1 MQPASYLNRLLSV
14 KFWFKYAT
22 LVLLF
27 VLSRQVGVAQ
37 LSGTGCIG
45 QTSYTDGQ
53 PDDPIYY
60 YSAGQLGELTVV
72 PEVAGAS
79 FNFVWS
85 RFVPG
90 NSNWNAFTTQN
101 NQASSTITGLQPGA
115 YFVSVRNS
123 SNVIVGCYRAWI
135 AQVLQEPQVDVQ
147 PIPSN
152 CVGPISLVGAFTP
165 GQVTP
170 ISNLPESQLVIDAN
184 TEIMVCFTGT
194 HSWISDLAFYLRGP
208 ATCGSANLVLMPN
221 PGGACNSTNN
231 FTNFCFSTESTSNIN
246 VCSGVNG
253 LSGTYGS
260 YGAVPTPINW
270 APIYGCDAM
279 NGGWA
284 VQVYD
289 CVGLDTGSLTDAT
302 ITFTGTDLC
311 GATQTVTYT
320 TPAGFSSFIA
330 DNSCSAA
337 SASIYTVSPAI
348 SPALLDCTFG
358 FEWTSEPPITIPN
371 ATSSLTID
379 ITSLTDLA
387 GNPIPWQDID
397 FTLSTTINCDD
408 LAGANDCFG
417 GNGSDTE
424 TYVNIPQTPTA
435 IVDIPAICIDNGTVQ
450 LTADVAGGT
459 WSGAGII
466 DALQGIFDPTIAGE
480 GSFVVDYIFSDNCI
494 LPDNTIVSVEVAPNL
509 PFNLPDGVCANAVPF
524 DLAASPSDG
533 VFSGPGI
540 VDASLGTFDPTL
552 AGEGLHTISMT
563 SNTVCPVNVADDIQ
577 VNPIPVLVVTP
588 NSDVCPG
595 EDVQIEASGANS
607 YQWIPSIYL
616 NADNVAGPFVSLG
629 STTAYTVIGTSS
641 FGCEGLGEVTLTL
654 LDAPV
659 VTVAT
664 PALSCPG
671 DMVILTAQGSTGSW
685 EWTLPDG
692 TPLGVGPIVD
702 VVFDVSTQVE
712 VQVTDDCQNTAT
724 TELTVPIEAMPS
736 VNAGLNEVV
745 CTGSSTQLSADIL
758 GVYATLEWTT
768 ADGQLTGNANSLNLT
783 VSDEGTYLI
792 TIQTALGCTYSD
804 DVFVDVVALP
814 TIDVTDDADI
824 CAGQPYT
831 LSATGGLT
839 YSWSPATGLNSSI
852 GASVS
857 STISAP
863 ISYTV
868 TGIDGNGCVNATQ
881 VSLGIIPQPQLI
893 AQSVSMICPGADVL
907 LTASGSDGDYTWL
920 PTTALNNTTGTSVI
934 ASPMTTTQYTVT
946 LTDACGVE
954 LQAQVNVPVEQLYTV
969 NAGGDTDFCV
979 GEVAT
984 IQADIIGSNPSITWL
999 NGSAVLAGENDD
1011 ILSVTE
1017 PGTYAIQVETP
1028 LGCVYDD
1035 AIIVNEIAYP
1045 TFYLADTLSFCQ
1057 GSFVTLNIPG
1067 SWDQVLWSTG
1077 TQAASID
1084 VAIEGDYN
1092 VTVTNDGCATDDEVH
1107 VYRVNLPVI
1116 QLGPNIQICQGQ
1128 SASLSA
1134 GFNGQWSTG
1143 ATADSIVVASSGTY
1157 SFEYSEEGCVVSD
1170 VIDVLVN
1177 PLPYI
1182 DAATTQF
1189 GCIDQEYT
1197 IIINDYS
1204 AGIFEWSDGTQSP
1217 YLNVNAPGDYWFMV
1231 TNQCGSAVES
1241 ITVVLEDCEESVY
1254 VPTCFTPDN
1263 DGVNDAW
1270 KVIALNI
1277 NSMSTRVFNRWGEV
1291 VFQSNDLEPVWTGG
1305 YNSGDTFVADGL
1317 YFFQIEFER
1326 RDGQKDLREGSMF
1339 MIR

>member
-1 MQPASYLNRLLSV
+1 
-14 KFWFKYAT
+14 
-22 LVLLF
+22 
-27 VLSRQVGVAQ
+27 
-37 LSGTGCIG
+37 
-45 QTSYTDGQ
+45 
-53 PDDPIYY
+53 
-60 YSAGQLGELTVV
+60 
-72 PEVAGAS
+72 
-79 FNFVWS
+79 
-85 RFVPG
+85 
-90 NSNWNAFTTQN
+90 
-101 NQASSTITGLQPGA
+101 
-115 YFVSVRNS
+115 
-123 SNVIVGCYRAWI
+123 
-135 AQVLQEPQVDVQ
+135 
-147 PIPSN
+147 
-152 CVGPISLVGAFTP
+152 
-165 GQVTP
+165 
-170 ISNLPESQLVIDAN
+170 
-184 TEIMVCFTGT
+184 
-194 HSWISDLAFYLRGP
+194 
-208 ATCGSANLVLMPN
+208 
-221 PGGACNSTNN
+221 
-231 FTNFCFSTESTSNIN
+231 
-246 VCSGVNG
+246 
-253 LSGTYGS
+253 
-260 YGAVPTPINW
+260 
-270 APIYGCDAM
+270 
-279 NGGWA
+279 
-284 VQVYD
+284 
-289 CVGLDTGSLTDAT
+289 
-302 ITFTGTDLC
+302 
-311 GATQTVTYT
+311 
-320 TPAGFSSFIA
+320 
-330 DNSCSAA
+330 
-337 SASIYTVSPAI
+337 
-348 SPALLDCTFG
+348 
-358 FEWTSEPPITIPN
+358 
-371 ATSSLTID
+371 
-379 ITSLTDLA
+379 
-387 GNPIPWQDID
+387 
-397 FTLSTTINCDD
+397 
-408 LAGANDCFG
+408 
-417 GNGSDTE
+417 
-424 TYVNIPQTPTA
+424 
-435 IVDIPAICIDNGTVQ
+435 
-450 LTADVAGGT
+450 
-459 WSGAGII
+459 
-466 DALQGIFDPTIAGE
+466 
-480 GSFVVDYIFSDNCI
+480 
-494 LPDNTIVSVEVAPNL
+494 
-509 PFNLPDGVCANAVPF
+509 
-524 DLAASPSDG
+524 
-533 VFSGPGI
+533 
-540 VDASLGTFDPTL
+540 
-552 AGEGLHTISMT
+552 
-563 SNTVCPVNVADDIQ
+563 
-577 VNPIPVLVVTP
+577 
-588 NSDVCPG
+588 
-595 EDVQIEASGANS
+595 
-607 YQWIPSIYL
+607 
-616 NADNVAGPFVSLG
+616 
-629 STTAYTVIGTSS
+629 
-641 FGCEGLGEVTLTL
+641 
-654 LDAPV
+654 
-659 VTVAT
+659 
-664 PALSCPG
+664 
-671 DMVILTAQGSTGSW
+671 
-685 EWTLPDG
+685 
-692 TPLGVGPIVD
+692 
-702 VVFDVSTQVE
+702 
-712 VQVTDDCQNTAT
+712 
-724 TELTVPIEAMPS
+724 
-736 VNAGLNEVV
+736 
-745 CTGSSTQLSADIL
+745 
-758 GVYATLEWTT
+758 
-768 ADGQLTGNANSLNLT
+768 
-783 VSDEGTYLI
+783 
-792 TIQTALGCTYSD
+792 
-804 DVFVDVVALP
+804 VALP

-863 ISYTV
+863 ISYIV
-868 TGIDGNGCVNATQ
+868 TGIDGNGCVNSTQ
-881 VSLGIIPQPQLI
+881 VSLGIIPQPQLS

-907 LTASGSDGDYTWL
+907 LTASGSDGDYAWL
-920 PTTALNNTTGTSVI
+920 PTTALNNTSGTSVI

-999 NGSAVLAGENDD
+999 NGSAVLAGENDE

-1270 KVIALNI
+1270 KVIARNI